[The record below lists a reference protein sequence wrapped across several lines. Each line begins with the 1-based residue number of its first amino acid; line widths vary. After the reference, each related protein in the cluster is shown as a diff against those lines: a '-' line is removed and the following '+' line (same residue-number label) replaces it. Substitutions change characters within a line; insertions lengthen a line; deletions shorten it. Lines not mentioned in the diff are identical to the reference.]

1 MAEIKT
7 GELPASKARDE
18 IIREAKRLEESTLF
32 SFKGHHHA
40 ARGWTNRHLW
50 LGIPTV
56 VISAL
61 IGATAFSQ
69 YAKEYPWVGVA
80 AGLLAILVAILSGV
94 TTFLNPNDKESAH
107 FIAAHGFDKL
117 NNDAR
122 MFWSIECWQEESDE
136 VLTSKLRE
144 LVESKN
150 ELNSSSPQIPPW
162 ACFQH
167 VQAIIVAID
176 QYAEKALGNREFFLN
191 KPYGIGGHII
201 GTRYGRHR

>member
-7 GELPASKARDE
+7 DERPASKARDE
-18 IIREAKRLEESTLF
+18 IIREAKRLEESTLY
-32 SFKGHHHA
+32 SFKGHHQA
-40 ARGWTNRHLW
+40 ARGWGNRHLW

-107 FIAAHGFDKL
+107 TIAAHGFDKL

-122 MFWSIECWQEESDE
+122 MFWSIECWREVAED
-136 VLTSKLRE
+136 VLTSNLRE
-144 LVESKN
+144 LVERKN

-162 ACFQH
+162 AYKRAKAGIEAGEAAFQ
-167 VQAIIVAID
+167 VDRQEAT
-176 QYAEKALGNREFFLN
+176 ALP
-191 KPYGIGGHII
+191 KPEPE
-201 GTRYGRHR
+201 R

>member
-7 GELPASKARDE
+7 DERPASKARDE
-18 IIREAKRLEESTLF
+18 IIREAKRLEESTLY
-32 SFKGHHHA
+32 SFKGHHQA
-40 ARGWTNRHLW
+40 ARGWGSRHLW

-69 YAKEYPWVGVA
+69 YAKEYPWVGIA
-80 AGLLAILVAILSGV
+80 AGLLAILVAVLSGV

-107 FIAAHGFDKL
+107 LVAAHGFDKL

-136 VLTSKLRE
+136 VLTSRLRE
-144 LVESKN
+144 LVERKN

-162 ACFQH
+162 AYNRAKVGIEAGEAAFQ
-167 VQAIIVAID
+167 VDRQ
-176 QYAEKALGNREFFLN
+176 EGPALP
-191 KPYGIGGHII
+191 KPEPE
-201 GTRYGRHR
+201 R

>member
-144 LVESKN
+144 LVESKH

-162 ACFQH
+162 AYRKAKFGIEAGEASFQ
-167 VQAIIVAID
+167 VDRTGTQALPRPS
-176 QYAEKALGNREFFLN
+176 EG
-191 KPYGIGGHII
+191 P
-201 GTRYGRHR
+201 TST